1 MFCVIYKFTVKS
13 GYDNEFRHHW
23 RSVTQWYYRHAGSL
37 GSRLH
42 QTDNGTYI
50 GYAQWP
56 SRHQWAQQRDQEAA
70 DLQAHREK
78 MRSCCEA
85 IEVLYSMDVTD
96 DLLQKDVYP
105 PGRAG

>member
-23 RSVTQWYYRHAGSL
+23 RSVTQWYYQHAGSL

-56 SRHQWAQQRDQEAA
+56 
-70 DLQAHREK
+70 
-78 MRSCCEA
+78 
-85 IEVLYSMDVTD
+85 
-96 DLLQKDVYP
+96 
-105 PGRAG
+105 